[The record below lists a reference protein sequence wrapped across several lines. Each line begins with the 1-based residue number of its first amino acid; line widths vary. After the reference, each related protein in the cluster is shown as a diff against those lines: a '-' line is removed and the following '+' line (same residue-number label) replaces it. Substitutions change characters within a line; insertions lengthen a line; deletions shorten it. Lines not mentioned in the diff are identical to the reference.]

1 IGALD
6 YLVSSQGIDED
17 LIVIAGDNLFDF
29 RLKELV
35 NYYNKKK
42 CPVIA
47 FYDMQDL
54 EAAKRFGVAE
64 LDKDDKVVDFSEKPE
79 TPKSTF
85 VSTGCYIFPHEALAM
100 ISTYLKDKNNHD
112 APGYFISWLYKR
124 LPVYGFRFKG
134 KWYDIGSFEAY
145 LEAEKEYKK
154 RNRL

>member
-1 IGALD
+1 
-6 YLVSSQGIDED
+6 
-17 LIVIAGDNLFDF
+17 
-29 RLKELV
+29 
-35 NYYNKKK
+35 
-42 CPVIA
+42 
-47 FYDMQDL
+47 
-54 EAAKRFGVAE
+54 
-64 LDKDDKVVDFSEKPE
+64 
-79 TPKSTF
+79 
-85 VSTGCYIFPHEALAM
+85 M